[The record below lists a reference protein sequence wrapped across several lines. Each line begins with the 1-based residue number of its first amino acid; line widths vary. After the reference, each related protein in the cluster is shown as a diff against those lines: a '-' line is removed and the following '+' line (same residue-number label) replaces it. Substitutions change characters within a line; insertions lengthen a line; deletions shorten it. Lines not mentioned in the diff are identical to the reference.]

1 MAKDNNNINIA
12 DELSSSSGGSNKAS
26 SSSADA
32 LKQQGNT
39 SRPATTT
46 TDQQPLNYGGR
57 AGGGG
62 GGRTNGVLLGSQSA
76 DGGSGGDLQQQQTTT
91 TINFQRSTTGSSG
104 GPADSETGAI
114 PELPRREEN
123 PFSFKHFLKRDSS
136 LGSASAS
143 SSGVTSNGTIIN
155 HSRSTSNING
165 NNHNLG
171 SSSFNSLNNSNNLIN
186 NNNMATGSSILSSTG
201 ICNASASPSKSATT
215 SSLHNTSTTG
225 AKPKI
230 PQFQS
235 VNTLSSESKMK
246 RSPRFPSF
254 DSQSSLS
261 DLADDKFMSNI
272 YHSRS
277 NNSFNSDYPLGGGG
291 STSGGS
297 QYVQRSYSNYD
308 MESPGSADSPR
319 LAGSQ
324 NLHNSPNFGG
334 RSRENLASTHRL
346 GTSEFSAA
354 LPDFVQDHLVME
366 QWYTLG
372 GSPKSVSPV
381 SVDFDQL
388 PDFTVNNL
396 DAEAGGRGHGPII
409 NDMPFD
415 LTYNSAPAGGANP
428 ASGANLN
435 SSNRNRT
442 PLRNT
447 SPNVPLDLPPQNL
460 DFSFDLPRRR
470 VTPPPELPPDLTD
483 NNTSGPRS
491 GFYFSDMD
499 RNHSPPASGSAADKI
514 HRLPDFLSDGP
525 IHSSGRL
532 ADVTH
537 DTPHFNSPDADA
549 SHHQQRL
556 QIERQEN
563 DRLRREVEDNR
574 RIIAEQARRI
584 KDLEKT
590 VETAKSNASLAQTVE
605 GFEGNLDKSYLRAT
619 TAETQVIKLRQKIK
633 RLNAEIETL
642 RQENDILK
650 EEGAVGGTGAGVSD
664 GACGG
669 GAPSGVAGSRGF
681 SAARHNSRRPF
692 SRAQELSHEL
702 RQAAASAESNLRQL
716 LTGVD
721 NLRMMASTIENIE
734 RIDITHPDDFLSDS
748 DDNDLLGP
756 AL

>member
-1 MAKDNNNINIA
+1 MNGKSCGIKSRNEKLESVRFGSMAKDNNNINLA
-12 DELSSSSGGSNKAS
+12 DELSSEGKASGSSG
-26 SSSADA
+26 DA
-32 LKQQGNT
+32 LKQSS
-39 SRPATTT
+39 SRTTT
-46 TDQQPLNYGGR
+46 TDQQSNLTS
-57 AGGGG
+57 
-62 GGRTNGVLLGSQSA
+62 GRTNGILGSHSDVA
-76 DGGSGGDLQQQQTTT
+76 ISDLQQSSTTSS
-91 TINFQRSTTGSSG
+91 QRSGFV
-104 GPADSETGAI
+104 ADPEARGI

-136 LGSASAS
+136 LGSSAATS
-143 SSGVTSNGTIIN
+143 STGVSGTNGTNIN

-165 NNHNLG
+165 NNHSG
-171 SSSFNSLNNSNNLIN
+171 SSSSNVMSSNFIN
-186 NNNMATGSSILSSTG
+186 NNVNTGSGSAHNSAG
-201 ICNASASPSKSATT
+201 HCNAAASPSKSATT

-261 DLADDKFMSNI
+261 DLADDKFMANI

-277 NNSFNSDYPLGGGG
+277 NNSFNSDYPQGGSG

-308 MESPGSADSPR
+308 MESPGSVDSPR
-319 LAGSQ
+319 IIGSQ
-324 NLHNSPNFGG
+324 NLHNSPNFGR
-334 RSRENLASTHRL
+334 RSRENLSSAHRL
-346 GTSEFSAA
+346 GASEFSAA
-354 LPDFVQDHLVME
+354 LPDFVVDHLVME

-372 GSPKSVSPV
+372 SPKSGSPV

-388 PDFTVNNL
+388 PDFAVNNL
-396 DAEAGGRGHGPII
+396 DPEVGVRGHGSVM
-409 NDMPFD
+409 NDIPFD
-415 LTYNSAPAGGANP
+415 LTYNSAPGGGASA
-428 ASGANLN
+428 ASGGP
-435 SSNRNRT
+435 SSANRNRT

-447 SPNVPLDLPPQNL
+447 SPNVPLDLPPQNVDL
-460 DFSFDLPRRR
+460 SFDLPRRR
-470 VTPPPELPPDLTD
+470 VTPPPELPPDLTE
-483 NNTSGPRS
+483 NNSTGPRS

-499 RNHSPPASGSAADKI
+499 RNHSPPPSGSAADKI

-537 DTPHFNSPDADA
+537 DTPHFNSPDADVT
-549 SHHQQRL
+549 HQQQRL
-556 QIERQEN
+556 QIERDEN
-563 DRLRREVEDNR
+563 DRLRREIEDHR
-574 RIIAEQARRI
+574 RIIADQARRI
-584 KDLEKT
+584 KDLEKS
-590 VETAKSNASLAQTVE
+590 VETAQTVGGIE
-605 GFEGNLDKSYLRAT
+605 ENLDKSYLRAAS
-619 TAETQVIKLRQKIK
+619 AESQVIKLRQKIK

-642 RQENDILK
+642 RQENDSLK
-650 EEGAVGGTGAGVSD
+650 EEGAVGGAGAGVSE

-669 GAPSGVAGSRGF
+669 AGPSSSVSGRDRGF
-681 SAARHNSRRPF
+681 SARHARRPLP
-692 SRAQELSHEL
+692 RAQVLSREL
-702 RQAAASAESNLRQL
+702 RQAAASAENNLRQL

-721 NLRMMASTIENIE
+721 NLRMMASTIENLD
-734 RIDITHPDDFLSDS
+734 RVDVPPTDDFLSDS

>member
-12 DELSSSSGGSNKAS
+12 DELSSGSGASGSSG
-26 SSSADA
+26 DA
-32 LKQQGNT
+32 LKQGN
-39 SRPATTT
+39 SRTTT
-46 TDQQPLNYGGR
+46 TDQQSNFSR
-57 AGGGG
+57 
-62 GGRTNGVLLGSQSA
+62 GRTNGVLGSHSDA
-76 DGGSGGDLQQQQTTT
+76 AISDLQQSSTLSS
-91 TINFQRSTTGSSG
+91 QRSTGSSS
-104 GPADSETGAI
+104 GPADPEAGAI

-136 LGSASAS
+136 LGSAATS
-143 SSGVTSNGTIIN
+143 SSTISGTNIN

-165 NNHNLG
+165 NNHTG
-171 SSSFNSLNNSNNLIN
+171 SSSCNAINNSNNFIN
-186 NNNMATGSSILSSTG
+186 NNVSTSSAHSSTG
-201 ICNASASPSKSATT
+201 NSNAAASPSKSATT

-261 DLADDKFMSNI
+261 DLADDKFMANI

-277 NNSFNSDYPLGGGG
+277 NNSFNSDYPIGGGG
-291 STSGGS
+291 STSAGS

-334 RSRENLASTHRL
+334 RSRENLSSAHRL

-372 GSPKSVSPV
+372 SPKSVSPV

-388 PDFTVNNL
+388 PDFAVNNL
-396 DAEAGGRGHGPII
+396 DPEGRGHGSVI
-409 NDMPFD
+409 NDIPFD
-415 LTYNSAPAGGANP
+415 LTYNSAPGGGGSA
-428 ASGANLN
+428 ASGGLN
-435 SSNRNRT
+435 SANRNRT

-483 NNTSGPRS
+483 NNATGPRS

-499 RNHSPPASGSAADKI
+499 RNHSPPPSGSAADKI

-549 SHHQQRL
+549 SHHLQRL

-584 KDLEKT
+584 KDLEKS
-590 VETAKSNASLAQTVE
+590 VETAQSSATLAQTVE
-605 GFEGNLDKSYLRAT
+605 GIEENLDKSYLRAA
-619 TAETQVIKLRQKIK
+619 TAESQVIKLRQKIK

-642 RQENDILK
+642 KQENEILK

-664 GACGG
+664 AG
-669 GAPSGVAGSRGF
+669 PSGGVAGNRGF
-681 SAARHNSRRPF
+681 SSRHARRPF
-692 SRAQELSHEL
+692 SRAQDLSREL
-702 RQAAASAESNLRQL
+702 RQAAASAENNLRQL

-721 NLRMMASTIENIE
+721 NLRMMASTIENID
-734 RIDITHPDDFLSDS
+734 RIDITHTDDFLSDS

>member
-1 MAKDNNNINIA
+1 MTHL
-12 DELSSSSGGSNKAS
+12 LSE
-26 SSSADA
+26 
-32 LKQQGNT
+32 
-39 SRPATTT
+39 
-46 TDQQPLNYGGR
+46 
-57 AGGGG
+57 
-62 GGRTNGVLLGSQSA
+62 VLVKL
-76 DGGSGGDLQQQQTTT
+76 LLFT
-91 TINFQRSTTGSSG
+91 
-104 GPADSETGAI
+104 AI

-136 LGSASAS
+136 LGSAATS
-143 SSGVTSNGTIIN
+143 SSTGVSGTNGTNIN

-165 NNHNLG
+165 NNHTG
-171 SSSFNSLNNSNNLIN
+171 SSSLNSINNSNNFIN
-186 NNNMATGSSILSSTG
+186 NNVSTSSAHSSTG
-201 ICNASASPSKSATT
+201 NSNSAASPSKSATT

-261 DLADDKFMSNI
+261 DLADDKFMANI

-277 NNSFNSDYPLGGGG
+277 NNSFNSDYPIGGSG

-324 NLHNSPNFGG
+324 NLHNSPDFGG
-334 RSRENLASTHRL
+334 RSRENLSSAHRL
-346 GTSEFSAA
+346 GASEFSAA

-366 QWYTLG
+366 QWYTL

-396 DAEAGGRGHGPII
+396 DPEASGRGHGSVI
-409 NDMPFD
+409 NDIPFD
-415 LTYNSAPAGGANP
+415 LTYNSAPGGGGSA
-428 ASGANLN
+428 ASGGLN
-435 SSNRNRT
+435 SANRNRT

-483 NNTSGPRS
+483 NNATGSRS
-491 GFYFSDMD
+491 GFYFADMD
-499 RNHSPPASGSAADKI
+499 RNHSPPPSGSAADKI

-549 SHHQQRL
+549 SHQQQRL

-563 DRLRREVEDNR
+563 DRLRRENEDNR

-584 KDLEKT
+584 KDLEKS
-590 VETAKSNASLAQTVE
+590 VETAQSSATAAKTVE
-605 GFEGNLDKSYLRAT
+605 GIEENLDKSYVSVVTILS
-619 TAETQVIKLRQKIK
+619 
-633 RLNAEIETL
+633 TL
-642 RQENDILK
+642 K
-650 EEGAVGGTGAGVSD
+650 K
-664 GACGG
+664 
-669 GAPSGVAGSRGF
+669 F
-681 SAARHNSRRPF
+681 
-692 SRAQELSHEL
+692 
-702 RQAAASAESNLRQL
+702 
-716 LTGVD
+716 
-721 NLRMMASTIENIE
+721 
-734 RIDITHPDDFLSDS
+734 
-748 DDNDLLGP
+748 
-756 AL
+756 

>member
-1 MAKDNNNINIA
+1 MAKDNNNINIT
-12 DELSSSSGGSNKAS
+12 DELTSGCGGSSTAETI
-26 SSSADA
+26 
-32 LKQQGNT
+32 KQNNRT
-39 SRPATTT
+39 N
-46 TDQQPLNYGGR
+46 QQQSDVNS
-57 AGGGG
+57 
-62 GGRTNGVLLGSQSA
+62 GRTNGLMNSHSDGISDSQHSV
-76 DGGSGGDLQQQQTTT
+76 
-91 TINFQRSTTGSSG
+91 GSSQRQTE
-104 GPADSETGAI
+104 SESAGAV
-114 PELPRREEN
+114 PDLPRREEN

-136 LGSASAS
+136 LGCSVAS
-143 SSGVTSNGTIIN
+143 STATVAGTVINGTNIN

-165 NNHNLG
+165 NNNNNFIDG
-171 SSSFNSLNNSNNLIN
+171 SNNSSSNSAIIN
-186 NNNMATGSSILSSTG
+186 PGTSG
-201 ICNASASPSKSATT
+201 ASPSKSATT

-261 DLADDKFMSNI
+261 DLADDKFMANI

-277 NNSFNSDYPLGGGG
+277 NNSFNSEYPLGGTG
-291 STSGGS
+291 SISAGS

-308 MESPGSADSPR
+308 MESPGSVDSPR
-319 LAGSQ
+319 LVGSQ
-324 NLHNSPNFGG
+324 NLHNSPNFSG
-334 RSRENLASTHRL
+334 RSRENLSSSHRL

-366 QWYTLG
+366 EWYNTK

-388 PDFTVNNL
+388 PDFAVNSL
-396 DAEAGGRGHGPII
+396 DPESSGRGHGPII
-409 NDMPFD
+409 NDIPFD
-415 LTYNSAPAGGANP
+415 LTYSSVANAGSTSSACT
-428 ASGANLN
+428 SGLGS

-460 DFSFDLPRRR
+460 EFSFDLPRRR
-470 VTPPPELPPDLTD
+470 INPAHAAAELPPDLTE
-483 NNTSGPRS
+483 NSASGQGSRF
-491 GFYFSDMD
+491 GFDMD
-499 RNHSPPASGSAADKI
+499 RNHSPPPSGSAADKI

-549 SHHQQRL
+549 HHHQQQRL
-556 QIERQEN
+556 QLERQEN
-563 DRLRREVEDNR
+563 ERLRREIDDNR
-574 RIIAEQARRI
+574 RVMADQARRI
-584 KDLEKT
+584 KDLENSL
-590 VETAKSNASLAQTVE
+590 ESAKSSASLAQTVE
-605 GFEGNLDKSYLRAT
+605 GIEENLDKSYLRAA
-619 TAETQVIKLRQKIK
+619 TAESQVIKLRQKIK
-633 RLNAEIETL
+633 RLNSEIEGL
-642 RQENDILK
+642 RQENELLK
-650 EEGAVGGTGAGVSD
+650 EEGAVGGADAGIND

-669 GAPSGVAGSRGF
+669 VSGGGSRSYSGRLA
-681 SAARHNSRRPF
+681 SSRRPF
-692 SRAQELSHEL
+692 SRALELSREL
-702 RQAAASAESNLRQL
+702 RQAAASAENNLRQL

-721 NLRMMASTIENIE
+721 NLRMMASTIENID
-734 RIDITHPDDFLSDS
+734 RIDISHSEEFLSDS

>member
-12 DELSSSSGGSNKAS
+12 DELSSSGSSAAGAG

-32 LKQQGNT
+32 LKGN
-39 SRPATTT
+39 SRTTT
-46 TDQQPLNYGGR
+46 TDQQSQQQQLSYGR
-57 AGGGG
+57 
-62 GGRTNGVLLGSQSA
+62 GRTNGVLGSHSDTANSGDLHQQQQHTSGLGSQRSA
-76 DGGSGGDLQQQQTTT
+76 P
-91 TINFQRSTTGSSG
+91 ISSNV
-104 GPADSETGAI
+104 GPADTETGAI

-136 LGSASAS
+136 LGSSAAS
-143 SSGVTSNGTIIN
+143 SSGVTSNGSNIN

-165 NNHNLG
+165 NNHIG

-186 NNNMATGSSILSSTG
+186 NNMGPGTGTG
-201 ICNASASPSKSATT
+201 ICSNASASPSKSATT

-261 DLADDKFMSNI
+261 DLADDKFMANI

-291 STSGGS
+291 STSGSGS

-308 MESPGSADSPR
+308 MESPGSVDSPR

-334 RSRENLASTHRL
+334 RSRENLSSTHRL
-346 GTSEFSAA
+346 GASEFSAA

-372 GSPKSVSPV
+372 SPKCVSPV

-396 DAEAGGRGHGPII
+396 DAEVGGRGHGPII

-415 LTYNSAPAGGANP
+415 LTYNSSAPAGTGNPTSGANP
-428 ASGANLN
+428 NAT
-435 SSNRNRT
+435 NRNRT

-470 VTPPPELPPDLTD
+470 VTPPPELPPDLTE
-483 NNTSGPRS
+483 NNSTGPRS

-499 RNHSPPASGSAADKI
+499 RNHSPPPSGSAADKI

-532 ADVTH
+532 ADVTQ
-537 DTPHFNSPDADA
+537 DTPHFNSPDAEA
-549 SHHQQRL
+549 SHQQQRL
-556 QIERQEN
+556 QLERQEN
-563 DRLRREVEDNR
+563 ERLRREIEDNR
-574 RIIAEQARRI
+574 RIITEQARRI
-584 KDLEKT
+584 KELEKT
-590 VETAKSNASLAQTVE
+590 VETAKSSATLAQTVE
-605 GFEGNLDKSYLRAT
+605 GFEGNLDQSYLRAA

-633 RLNAEIETL
+633 RLNSEIESL

-669 GAPSGVAGSRGF
+669 GTSSGGGAGGVPGSSRGF
-681 SAARHNSRRPF
+681 SARHNPRRSF

-721 NLRMMASTIENIE
+721 NLRMMASTIENID
-734 RIDITHPDDFLSDS
+734 RIDITHSDDFLSDS

>member
-1 MAKDNNNINIA
+1 MAKDSHDINITE
-12 DELSSSSGGSNKAS
+12 ELTSGSNIP
-26 SSSADA
+26 AD
-32 LKQQGNT
+32 LIKQNC
-39 SRPATTT
+39 RA
-46 TDQQPLNYGGR
+46 DHQQQQHVSNS
-57 AGGGG
+57 
-62 GGRTNGVLLGSQSA
+62 GRTNGQVNHSEGSN
-76 DGGSGGDLQQQQTTT
+76 D
-91 TINFQRSTTGSSG
+91 TI
-104 GPADSETGAI
+104 GAT

-136 LGSASAS
+136 LGGGAVSCNTPNV
-143 SSGVTSNGTIIN
+143 GVGSNTVNIN

-165 NNHNLG
+165 NNNG
-171 SSSFNSLNNSNNLIN
+171 SPSISTNFTNGGNSNCTNTVNNSSVGN
-186 NNNMATGSSILSSTG
+186 G
-201 ICNASASPSKSATT
+201 ASPSKSATT

-261 DLADDKFMSNI
+261 DLADDKFMANI

-291 STSGGS
+291 SLSGGS
-297 QYVQRSYSNYD
+297 QYVHRSYSNYD
-308 MESPGSADSPR
+308 MESPSSVDSPR
-319 LAGSQ
+319 LLGSQ
-324 NLHNSPNFGG
+324 NLHNSPIFSG
-334 RSRENLASTHRL
+334 RSRENLTTSHRM
-346 GTSEFSAA
+346 GGSEFPAA

-366 QWYTLG
+366 QWYNTM
-372 GSPKSVSPV
+372 GSPKSASPV
-381 SVDFDQL
+381 SVDFEQL

-396 DAEAGGRGHGPII
+396 DPESSGNRAIV
-409 NDMPFD
+409 NDIPFD
-415 LTYNSAPAGGANP
+415 LTYGSVSTAGMG
-428 ASGANLN
+428 SG
-435 SSNRNRT
+435 SIGSVNRNRT

-447 SPNVPLDLPPQNL
+447 SPNVPLDLPPQNPN
-460 DFSFDLPRRR
+460 FSFDLPRVRR
-470 VTPPPELPPDLTD
+470 TTPPQQQAPVPELPPDLTE
-483 NNTSGPRS
+483 NSASGQGCGSRF
-491 GFYFSDMD
+491 GFDVD
-499 RNHSPPASGSAADKI
+499 RNLSSPPSSTAADKI

-549 SHHQQRL
+549 QQQLQRL

-563 DRLRREVEDNR
+563 DRLRIEVDDNR
-574 RIIAEQARRI
+574 RVIAEQARRI

-590 VETAKSNASLAQTVE
+590 LESVKSSASLMQGVE
-605 GFEGNLDKSYLRAT
+605 GFGENLDKSYLRAA
-619 TAETQVIKLRQKIK
+619 TAESQVIKLRQRIK
-633 RLNAEIETL
+633 RLNAEIEAL
-642 RQENDILK
+642 RQENDNLK
-650 EEGAVGGTGAGVSD
+650 EEGAVGGADAGISE

-669 GAPSGVAGSRGF
+669 GASAAGGTTGSRSFGG
-681 SAARHNSRRPF
+681 RQTSRRTL
-692 SRAQELSHEL
+692 SRAQELSREL
-702 RQAAASAESNLRQL
+702 RQAAVSAENNLRQL

-721 NLRMMASTIENIE
+721 NLRMMASTIENMD
-734 RIDITHPDDFLSDS
+734 RIDISHPEDFHSDS